1 MPKREKKTLLTFY
14 VKQDKLLKLI
24 SSKYRDVLPFCK
36 VLGISRARFYRYT
49 NPKVM
54 HRIYAHMEHEHLIF
68 KMADLLG
75 IANENFNEIAQ
86 WADKNGIKEKPYAER
101 EKNYE

>member
-1 MPKREKKTLLTFY
+1 MPREKKTLLTFY
-14 VKQDKLLKLI
+14 VKQDSLI
-24 SSKYRDVLPFCK
+24 KEICRSYRDVRKFCR
-36 VLGISRARFYRYT
+36 VLGISSARFYRYT

-75 IANENFNEIAQ
+75 IEGSNFDSIAT
-86 WADKNGIKEKPYAER
+86 WADSNGVKDKPYAER
-101 EKNYE
+101 KKEQE